1 MRGEAHVI
9 HNFELS
15 KNHFRWRQRCK
26 NMDFNYF
33 FLHRRWTKKWT
44 NTRNRRG
51 NKEWDDIGGGEGK
64 VSRMRDCVLNYTI
77 QIRYETSSK
86 PKLWKGNKLMQS
98 YPV

>member
-1 MRGEAHVI
+1 
-9 HNFELS
+9 
-15 KNHFRWRQRCK
+15 
-26 NMDFNYF
+26 MDFTYF

-64 VSRMRDCVLNYTI
+64 VSRLRDCVLNYTI
-77 QIRYETSSK
+77 QIRYDTSSK
-86 PKLWKGNKLMQS
+86 PELWEGNKLMQS